1 VPVWKEVT
9 NGEVSDFEYRDFLNS
24 AARLGFSQR
33 IEPRTANSHRLGRPT
48 SQQVEDLLAV
58 SPDFAEFIVPV
69 FWSRQEFVGAIPRS
83 TSDEL
88 TLVKQ
93 GHELISG
100 AGVAEASR
108 MPPIAKP
115 PAALEYRRFGKSKAS
130 EFQVPVGFYDP
141 WNLDYMSRAYVDGT
155 IRGTALQTATKANV
169 RRQGWLLVGRTGIV
183 LMGLR
188 TNLTPAM
195 AFSMTY
201 PHERFEDPRQA
212 HFTIATHVP
221 NDVEGCELYVEE
233 FLKYEEI
240 ESISQV
246 ELVRF
251 DGLAALLYM
260 LHFAQSKQCPT
271 PLLTRGSDIVNFSAF
286 LEGLVGVYKKW
297 VPDEF
302 IPAAFERIHYGVN
315 VANGT
320 GVDSNGYPKLIL
332 FNSALGIAVQ
342 SAKNARKFF
351 LESPFQEL
359 DAAVSLI
366 ESEAEAA
373 TTTTREIA
381 ETTGAAPQSS
391 LASELERLA
400 GLKQAGLLT
409 DAEYSAAKSKL
420 LS

>member
-1 VPVWKEVT
+1 MPVWKEVT
-9 NGEVSDFEYRDFLNS
+9 NGKVSDSEYRDFLNS
-24 AARLGFSQR
+24 SARLGFSQR
-33 IEPRTANSHRLGRPT
+33 LEPRTTNSHRLGRPT
-48 SQQVEDLLAV
+48 PQQVEDLLAV

-69 FWSRQEFVGAIPRS
+69 FWSRKEFVGAIPRS

-130 EFQVPVGFYDP
+130 ELQIPVGFYDP

-155 IRGTALQTATKANV
+155 IRGTALQTSPKENL

-201 PHERFEDPRQA
+201 PHQRFENPRHA
-212 HFTIATHVP
+212 HFVIATHVP

-260 LHFAQSKQCPT
+260 LHFAEAHCPT
-271 PLLTRGSDIVNFSAF
+271 PPLTRGSDIVNFSAF
-286 LEGLVGVYKKW
+286 LEGLVGVHKKW
-297 VPDEF
+297 LPDEF
-302 IPAAFERIHYGVN
+302 IPSAFDRIQYGAN

-320 GVDSNGYPKLIL
+320 GVDSNGYPKLFL

-342 SAKNARKFF
+342 SAKTGRKFF

-366 ESEAEAA
+366 ESQADAA
-373 TTTTREIA
+373 TPTPEIA
-381 ETTGAAPQSS
+381 ETAGAAPSSS
-391 LASELERLA
+391 LANELERLA